1 MGFFQTKKL
10 ERFRQ
15 RYDELDKE
23 IKDLSKIINQLRTSH
38 NFSSSASEKIDL
50 ERNIES
56 KEIRLKECTSELESL
71 EEEIKSLEKETIR
84 EQDDQDLIN
93 EDREFPEFNQQ
104 PQQKDSE
111 SKKEVF
117 NSESKVIQQLQKKG
131 GQKNKP
137 LENQEQDI
145 HAESLLTDD
154 EIKNT
159 VLYTVTF
166 FPDLSP
172 EDFDQVVA
180 FLLEGKTKEFTSSS
194 EVLNAKGKVKTV
206 TTKETKNLPDLWIN
220 PDNPT
225 YKDKLLS
232 QCYIEPQQLPN
243 SFQQIIDFQENYT
256 YLRDEF
262 IQFFKKSAFYS
273 KDKFQ
278 KIQILIFW
286 SSEKIVSNAIIMASS
301 MALSNPN
308 LYGESFLLSI
318 INRLGEYEN
327 KVLLDATLSSLASEQ
342 SLEQTIFNIQSQK
355 RESENVK
362 ALLCERLAALVY
374 KMEEYPELKG
384 ISDNFLKRIM
394 EPPIKR
400 PDVVLEICK
409 YLRIVPDFN
418 EIYWIKQIL
427 SRGDAETRN
436 NAYNFLFSLLKQSK
450 NRLYERLKN
459 IEEWLPDASKNPSDY
474 SPLNEYALQ
483 IFIEYSMEQTSNLKV
498 EYYGQYPSRHS
509 LFYPLQYDQDDQIDE
524 KLNILVNF
532 LFCLYLDKNEKY
544 HSDKLALAY
553 IIDRDVNAIDL
564 IGFLIAQWYITLHGL
579 QENEINPEASKI
591 FQKLLAKI
599 IHKINPYLRN
609 ELVKSWVRFGKYLLN
624 EGQKDR
630 KLKQEFVTRY
640 KLVKKLK
647 DQFTH
652 LAQSTN

>member
-1 MGFFQTKKL
+1 MGFTDKNPFTNKISTYQDEHISLLRRRAELSGKIDRLSSERDFADPINKENLSKTIEKEQKQLNEYDQQLKTLEDEIEALYPKSKL
-10 ERFRQ
+10 IE
-15 RYDELDKE
+15 
-23 IKDLSKIINQLRTSH
+23 DLSKRQQEEYAH
-38 NFSSSASEKIDL
+38 NTGKHSEHK
-50 ERNIES
+50 
-56 KEIRLKECTSELESL
+56 T
-71 EEEIKSLEKETIR
+71 
-84 EQDDQDLIN
+84 
-93 EDREFPEFNQQ
+93 ED
-104 PQQKDSE
+104 
-111 SKKEVF
+111 VY
-117 NSESKVIQQLQKKG
+117 
-131 GQKNKP
+131 
-137 LENQEQDI
+137 
-145 HAESLLTDD
+145 AESLLTDD

-172 EDFDQVVA
+172 EDFDQVIA

-553 IIDRDVNAIDL
+553 IIDKDVNAIDL
-564 IGFLIAQWYITLHGL
+564 IGYLIAQWYMILHGL
-579 QENEINPEASKI
+579 QENEIQLPDCIMEMSNPEASKI
-591 FQKLLAKI
+591 FQKLLTKI
-599 IHKINPYLRN
+599 IDKINPYLRN